1 MPTTAYNLNVTQ
13 YQHRPPNMTKDLDK
27 VKSDTVKPD
36 AVKLDKVKTEASY
49 LDSMKAAVI
58 DALEDIKGFDISVMD
73 VRKLTNMTSYMIVC
87 SATSSR
93 QAKAIGDNVREKMKE
108 KSYTIRGTE
117 GEKEGE
123 WVLVDLNDIVVHI
136 MVPTTR
142 AYYNLEQLW
151 GDAEARRGYIKAV

>member
-1 MPTTAYNLNVTQ
+1 
-13 YQHRPPNMTKDLDK
+13 MTKDSTMK
-27 VKSDTVKPD
+27 DTVKSNL
-36 AVKLDKVKTEASY
+36 AKVEADYLETMKT
-49 LDSMKAAVI
+49 AVI

-108 KSYTIRGTE
+108 KNYTIRGTE

-151 GDAEARRGYIKAV
+151 GDAEARRGHIKAV

>member
-1 MPTTAYNLNVTQ
+1 MAQKAET
-13 YQHRPPNMTKDLDK
+13 D
-27 VKSDTVKPD
+27 
-36 AVKLDKVKTEASY
+36 Y
-49 LDSMKAAVI
+49 LDAMKAAVI
-58 DALEDIKGFDISVMD
+58 DALEDIKGFDITAMD

-108 KSYTIRGTE
+108 KGYEIRGTE

-136 MVPTTR
+136 MVPASR

-151 GDAEARRGYIKAV
+151 GDPNAQKGHIKAS

>member
-1 MPTTAYNLNVTQ
+1 MWMTTIAYNLNVTQ
-13 YQHRPPNMTKDLDK
+13 YQHRPPNMTKDSTIK
-27 VKSDTVKPD
+27 DTVKSNL
-36 AVKLDKVKTEASY
+36 AKVEADY
-49 LDSMKAAVI
+49 LETMKAAVI

-108 KSYTIRGTE
+108 KNYTIRGTE

-151 GDAEARRGYIKAV
+151 GDAEARRGHIKAV

>member
-1 MPTTAYNLNVTQ
+1 
-13 YQHRPPNMTKDLDK
+13 MTINADN
-27 VKSDTVKPD
+27 T
-36 AVKLDKVKTEASY
+36 Y
-49 LDSMKAAVI
+49 LDTMKTAVI
-58 DALEDIKGFDISVMD
+58 DALEDIKGFDITTMD
-73 VRKLTNMTSYMIVC
+73 VRKLTNMTNYMIVC

-108 KSYTIRGTE
+108 KGYHIRGTE

-136 MVPTTR
+136 MVPATR

-151 GDAEARRGYIKAV
+151 GDAEARRGHIKAGI